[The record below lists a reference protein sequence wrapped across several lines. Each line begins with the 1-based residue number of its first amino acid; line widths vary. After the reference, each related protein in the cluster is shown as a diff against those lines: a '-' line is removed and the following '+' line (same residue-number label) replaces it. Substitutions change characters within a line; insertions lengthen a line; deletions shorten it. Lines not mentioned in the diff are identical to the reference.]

1 LTPVVLL
8 AAARKDLRRAAEFY
22 ARESK
27 QIAGEFLAQFEHTLE
42 LISADP
48 GLGAVTPRGA
58 RRFVMRRFPYTIIY
72 RVESE
77 RVLVLAVG
85 HQRRN
90 PEFWVGRE

>member
-1 LTPVVLL
+1 MTPVVLL
-8 AAARKDLRRAAEFY
+8 AAAQNDLRRAAQFY

-27 QIAGEFLAQFEHTLE
+27 RIAGEFLAQFEHALE
-42 LISADP
+42 LISTDP
-48 GLGAVTPRGA
+48 ELGAVTRRGS
-58 RRFVMRRFPYTIIY
+58 RRFLMRRFPYTIIY

-90 PEFWVGRE
+90 PEFWLRRA